1 MNNYILAFFIFF
13 LGTTIVAQPQDSA
26 ILTSVDIPP
35 LFEGCDD
42 PLISEEQ
49 RQACSVPKIQ
59 AFINQ
64 NIVYPDSA
72 RVRNV
77 EGVVVVRFSVTEK
90 GTITDLE
97 LIRTIGA
104 GCGQE
109 AMRVVRMM
117 PNFRPALKGGVAVAT
132 KMTLPIR
139 FKKIGEAK
147 ANNKN
152 LYQIHWGTIYQNK
165 ITKEDLKH
173 LLKRYLLVRDYYG
186 NTYEVRFLTLKIAH
200 KGKELVLETKGNT
213 LSKEMLKSL
222 RKMRTGQLLTLEAM
236 IQKDYKDI
244 EVVRTLE
251 LTKPVD

>member
-1 MNNYILAFFIFF
+1 MNYYWFAF
-13 LGTTIVAQPQDSA
+13 LLLCWGATINAQVQDSS
-26 ILTSVDIPP
+26 ILTEVDIPP

-64 NIVYPDSA
+64 NIIYPDSA
-72 RVRNV
+72 RIQNI
-77 EGVVVVRFSVTEK
+77 EGVVVVRFSVTKE
-90 GTITDLE
+90 GAISDLE

-117 PNFRPALKGGVAVAT
+117 PNFRPALRDGKPVAT

-139 FKKIGEAK
+139 FKKTVASK
-147 ANNKN
+147 TSSKN
-152 LYQIHWGTIYQNK
+152 LYQVHWGTIYQNK
-165 ITKEDLKH
+165 ITKEALKP
-173 LLKRYLLVRDYYG
+173 LLKRYFLVRDYYG
-186 NTYEVRFLTLKIAH
+186 NTYDVRFLTISIAT

-213 LSKEMLKSL
+213 LSREMLKTL
-222 RKMRTGQLLTLEAM
+222 KKVRVGQVVEIRAM
-236 IQKDYKDI
+236 IQKEYEDI
-244 EVVRTLE
+244 EVVRELE
-251 LTKPVD
+251 LIK

>member
-1 MNNYILAFFIFF
+1 MKNYIFAFFLF
-13 LGTTIVAQPQDSA
+13 LVGGTLIAQPQDSS

-72 RVRNV
+72 RARNI
-77 EGVVVVRFSVTEK
+77 EGVVVVRFSVTNEGK
-90 GTITDLE
+90 ISDLE
-97 LIRTIGA
+97 LVRTIGG

-117 PNFRPALKGGVAVAT
+117 PDFRPALRNGVAVAT

-139 FKKIGEAK
+139 FKRITETK

-152 LYQIHWGTIYQNK
+152 LYQIHWGTVYQDK
-165 ITKEDLKH
+165 ITKEELKP

-186 NTYEVRFLTLKIAH
+186 NTYDVRFLTLKIEH
-200 KGKELVLETKGNT
+200 KGKELVLETRGNT

-222 RKMRTGQLLTLEAM
+222 KKVRAGELITLQVM
-236 IQKDYKDI
+236 IQKDYQDI
-244 EVVRTLE
+244 EVVRVLE
-251 LTKPVD
+251 LTK

>member
-1 MNNYILAFFIFF
+1 MNNYIFALMLLCHGAV
-13 LGTTIVAQPQDSA
+13 LMAQPQDSS

-72 RVRNV
+72 RARNI
-77 EGVVVVRFSVTEK
+77 EGVVVVRFSVTEEGK
-90 GTITDLE
+90 ISDLE

-117 PNFRPALKGGVAVAT
+117 PDFKPALRDGIPVAT

-139 FKKIGEAK
+139 FKKIAEAK

-152 LYQIHWGTIYQNK
+152 LYQVHWGTVYQDK
-165 ITKEDLKH
+165 ITKEALKP

-186 NTYEVRFLTLKIAH
+186 NTYDVRFLTLKIEH
-200 KGKELVLETKGNT
+200 KGKELILETRGNT

-222 RKMRTGQLLTLEAM
+222 KKVRAGELITLEVM
-236 IQKDYKDI
+236 IQKDYQDI
-244 EVVRTLE
+244 EVVRSLE
-251 LTKPVD
+251 LTK

>member
-1 MNNYILAFFIFF
+1 MNHYIFAFILFF
-13 LGTTIVAQPQDSA
+13 YGTTIVAQPQDSS

-64 NIVYPDSA
+64 NITYPDSA

-90 GTITDLE
+90 GKITDLE

-117 PNFRPALKGGVAVAT
+117 PDFRPAPRAGVSVAT

-139 FKKIGEAK
+139 FKKIAEAK
-147 ANNKN
+147 ASNKN
-152 LYQIHWGTIYQNK
+152 LYQIHWGTIYQDK
-165 ITKEDLKH
+165 ITKEELKH

-186 NTYEVRFLTLKIAH
+186 NTYDVRFLTLKIEH
-200 KGKELVLETKGNT
+200 KGKELILETRGNT

-222 RKMRTGQLLTLEAM
+222 KKMRTGQLLTLHAM
-236 IQKDYKDI
+236 IQKDYQDI
-244 EVVRTLE
+244 EVVRVLE
-251 LTKPVD
+251 LTK

>member
-1 MNNYILAFFIFF
+1 MNKY
-13 LGTTIVAQPQDSA
+13 IVALFLFLLGGTVAAQTEDSS

-64 NIVYPDSA
+64 NISYPDTA
-72 RVRNV
+72 RVQNI
-77 EGVVVVRFSVTEK
+77 EGVVVVRFSVTEEGK
-90 GTITDLE
+90 ISDLE

-117 PNFRPALKGGVAVAT
+117 PDFRPALRNGKPVAT

-139 FKKIGEAK
+139 FKKMAEAK
-147 ANNKN
+147 TTNKN

-165 ITKEDLKH
+165 ITKEKLKP
-173 LLKRYLLVRDYYG
+173 LLRRYFLVRDYYG
-186 NTYEVRFLTLKIAH
+186 NTYDVRFLTLKIER
-200 KGKELVLETKGNT
+200 KGKELILESRGNT

-222 RKMRTGQLLTLEAM
+222 KKVRPGQLIKFEVM
-236 IQKDYKDI
+236 IQKDYQEI
-244 EVVRTLE
+244 EVVRVLE
-251 LTKPVD
+251 LVK

>member
-1 MNNYILAFFIFF
+1 MNNYIFVFF
-13 LGTTIVAQPQDSA
+13 LFFLKTTIAAQSQDSS
-26 ILTSVDIPP
+26 ILTDVDIPP

-59 AFINQ
+59 AFISQ
-64 NIVYPDSA
+64 NITYPDSA
-72 RVRNV
+72 RVRNI
-77 EGVVVVRFSVTEK
+77 EGVVVVRFSVTEEGK
-90 GTITDLE
+90 ITDLE
-97 LIRTIGA
+97 LIRTIGS

-117 PNFRPALKGGVAVAT
+117 PDFRPALIDGVPVAT

-139 FKKIGEAK
+139 FKKIAEAK

-165 ITKEDLKH
+165 ITKEELKS

-186 NTYEVRFLTLKIAH
+186 NTYDVRFLTLKIEQ
-200 KGKELVLETKGNT
+200 KGKELVLETRGNT
-213 LSKEMLKSL
+213 LSKEMLKGL
-222 RKMRTGQLLTLEAM
+222 KKARVGQLITFHVM
-236 IQKDYKDI
+236 VQKNYQDI

-251 LTKPVD
+251 LTK

>member
-1 MNNYILAFFIFF
+1 MNHYIFAFFLFF
-13 LGTTIVAQPQDSA
+13 LGTTLIAQTEDSS

-42 PLISEEQ
+42 PLISEDQ

-72 RVRNV
+72 RARNI
-77 EGVVVVRFSVTEK
+77 EGVVVVRFSVTAK
-90 GTITDLE
+90 GKISDLE

-117 PNFRPALKGGVAVAT
+117 PDFRPALRNGIAVAT

-139 FKKIGEAK
+139 FKKIAEAK

-152 LYQIHWGTIYQNK
+152 LYQVHWGTVYQNK
-165 ITKEDLKH
+165 ITKEALKP
-173 LLKRYLLVRDYYG
+173 LLKRYFLVRDYYG
-186 NTYEVRFLTLKIAH
+186 NTYDVSFLTLKLEH
-200 KGKELVLETKGNT
+200 KGKELVLETRGNT

-222 RKMRTGQLLTLEAM
+222 KKVRVGELIKIEAM
-236 IQKDYKDI
+236 IQKNYQDI
-244 EVVRTLE
+244 EVVRVLE
-251 LTKPVD
+251 LTKSDD

>member
-1 MNNYILAFFIFF
+1 MNKYIFAFFLF
-13 LGTTIVAQPQDSA
+13 LFGGSLIAQPQDSS

-59 AFINQ
+59 AFINE

-72 RVRNV
+72 RARNV
-77 EGVVVVRFSVTEK
+77 EGVVVVRFSVTAEGK
-90 GTITDLE
+90 ITHLE
-97 LIRTIGA
+97 LIRNIGA

-117 PNFRPALKGGVAVAT
+117 PDFRPALRDGIPVAT

-139 FKKIGEAK
+139 FKKIAT
-147 ANNKN
+147 ASASNKKT
-152 LYQIHWGTIYQNK
+152 YQIHWGTMYQNK
-165 ITKEDLKH
+165 ITKEELKP

-186 NTYEVRFLTLKIAH
+186 NTYEVRFLTLKIEH
-200 KGKELVLETKGNT
+200 KGNELRLETRGNT

-222 RKMRTGQLLTLEAM
+222 KKMRAGQLITLNAL
-236 IQKDYKDI
+236 IQKKYEEI
-244 EVVRTLE
+244 EVVRVLE
-251 LTKPVD
+251 LIK

>member
-1 MNNYILAFFIFF
+1 MKNYIYTFF
-13 LGTTIVAQPQDSA
+13 LFLIGTTLIAQPQDSS

-64 NIVYPDSA
+64 NIIYPDSA
-72 RVRNV
+72 RARNI
-77 EGVVVVRFSVTEK
+77 EGVVVVRFSVTAEGK
-90 GTITDLE
+90 ISDLE

-104 GCGQE
+104 GCGEE

-117 PNFRPALKGGVAVAT
+117 PDFRPALRNGTAVAT
-132 KMTLPIR
+132 QMTLPIR

-147 ANNKN
+147 AYSKN

-165 ITKEDLKH
+165 ITKETLKP

-186 NTYEVRFLTLKIAH
+186 NTYDVRFLTLKIER
-200 KGKELVLETKGNT
+200 KGKEMVLETRGNT
-213 LSKEMLKSL
+213 LSKEMLK
-222 RKMRTGQLLTLEAM
+222 TLKKVRIGELITFQVM
-236 IQKDYKDI
+236 IQKDYQDI
-244 EVVRTLE
+244 EVIRTLE
-251 LTKPVD
+251 LTK

>member
-1 MNNYILAFFIFF
+1 MNNYIFALMLLC
-13 LGTTIVAQPQDSA
+13 LGTTLMAQPQDSS

-72 RVRNV
+72 RARNI
-77 EGVVVVRFSVTEK
+77 EGVVVVRFSVTEEGK
-90 GTITDLE
+90 ISDLE

-117 PNFRPALKGGVAVAT
+117 PDFKPALRGGTPVAT

-139 FKKIGEAK
+139 FKKIAEAK

-152 LYQIHWGTIYQNK
+152 LYQVHWGTVYQDK
-165 ITKEDLKH
+165 ITKEELKP

-186 NTYEVRFLTLKIAH
+186 NTYDVRFLTLKIEH
-200 KGKELVLETKGNT
+200 KGKELVLETRGNT

-222 RKMRTGQLLTLEAM
+222 KKVRTGELITLEAM
-236 IQKDYKDI
+236 IQKDYQDI
-244 EVVRTLE
+244 EVVRALE
-251 LTKPVD
+251 LTK

>member
-1 MNNYILAFFIFF
+1 MNNCIFAFFLF
-13 LGTTIVAQPQDSA
+13 LFGASLIAQPQDSA

-59 AFINQ
+59 AFINK

-72 RVRNV
+72 RARNV
-77 EGVVVVRFSVTEK
+77 EGVVVVRFSVTEEGK
-90 GTITDLE
+90 ITHLE

-117 PNFRPALKGGVAVAT
+117 PDFRPALRDGLPVAT

-139 FKKIGEAK
+139 FKKIAEAA
-147 ANNKN
+147 ANEKK
-152 LYQIHWGTIYQNK
+152 LYQIHWGTMYQNK
-165 ITKEDLKH
+165 ITKEALKP
-173 LLKRYLLVRDYYG
+173 LLKRYLLVRDDYG
-186 NTYEVRFLTLKIAH
+186 NTYDIRFLTLKIEQ
-200 KGKELVLETKGNT
+200 KGKELLLETRGNT
-213 LSKEMLKSL
+213 LSKEMLKNL
-222 RKMRTGQLLTLEAM
+222 KKVRAGQLITLHAT
-236 IQKDYKDI
+236 IQKEYEEID
-244 EVVRTLE
+244 VVRVLE
-251 LTKPVD
+251 LTK